1 MALGT
6 RQPKQTELFVPA
18 DQIRKGS
25 GHPLY
30 NQLNQVL
37 EEGGF
42 DPFLEELCAPH
53 YKRGGSPGIPPGV
66 CFDMTFIRQ
75 RLPQNVLDEVFT
87 FVLRRLRKEGKRKKF
102 EPDIFL
108 PIDLRSNGC
117 PKTSEGD
124 PQTSDRRRG

>member
-25 GHPLY
+25 GHPFY

-42 DPFLEELCAPH
+42 DPFLEELCAPQ
-53 YKRGGSPGIPPGV
+53 YKRGGRPH
-66 CFDMTFIRQ
+66 
-75 RLPQNVLDEVFT
+75 
-87 FVLRRLRKEGKRKKF
+87 
-102 EPDIFL
+102 
-108 PIDLRSNGC
+108 
-117 PKTSEGD
+117 
-124 PQTSDRRRG
+124 RGGQ